1 VIDGRAAGERAP
13 AYEGWRVVAALGV
26 VTVIAYGS
34 TQYLFSLIV
43 RPVAADRWRVLV
55 GPGGIRGRRRADR
68 CCV

>member
-1 VIDGRAAGERAP
+1 MIDGRAAGERAP

-43 RPVAADRWRVLV
+43 RPVAADLGWSHAQID
-55 GPGGIRGRRRADR
+55 GGGQYHP
-68 CCV
+68 V